1 MPKENQDEL
10 NKEISKI
17 TLKIRKEYPE
27 LIKYLDEIPVNFSFN
42 LEDGV
47 NKKEMQEYLNS
58 LNNLISTYS
67 QEHKKTKK

>member
-1 MPKENQDEL
+1 MENQDNL
-10 NKEISKI
+10 NKEITKT
-17 TLKIRKEYPE
+17 TLKIRNEFPE

-47 NKKEMQEYLNS
+47 NKKEMKEYLNS

-67 QEHKKTKK
+67 KEHKKTKK